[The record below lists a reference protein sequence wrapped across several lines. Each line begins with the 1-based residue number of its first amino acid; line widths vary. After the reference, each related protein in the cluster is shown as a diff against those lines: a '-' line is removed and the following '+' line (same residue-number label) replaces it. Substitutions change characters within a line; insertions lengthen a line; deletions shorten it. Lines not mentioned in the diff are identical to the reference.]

1 MAESLKR
8 KIFRRLPAPWRER
21 VEAFRYRGL
30 PEPLRTVRPHSMLSL
45 INLVTLQELARRLD
59 MAKTAGDFVE
69 CGVYRGGSAGVLG
82 DALMNSPIP
91 RRLWLYDSF
100 EGMPKASEKDDAH
113 SHAIESQYV
122 GSEEQARRI
131 LHKLR
136 VAEDKFT
143 IVRGR
148 FEKTFGSVKPTPV
161 ALLHVDCDFY
171 EPVKLT
177 LETFYPLVVA
187 GGFVIFNDYGS
198 FQGCRT
204 AADEF
209 MSANSIKAPLI
220 QIDQDAY
227 YFQKP

>member
-1 MAESLKR
+1 
-8 KIFRRLPAPWRER
+8 
-21 VEAFRYRGL
+21 
-30 PEPLRTVRPHSMLSL
+30 MLSL

-59 MAKTAGDFVE
+59 ATKVAGDFVE

-122 GSEEQARRI
+122 GSEDQARRI

-136 VAEDKFT
+136 VAQDKFT

-148 FEKTFGSVKPTPV
+148 FEQTFSSVTAKPV

-177 LETFYPLVVA
+177 LETFYPHVVK

-204 AADEF
+204 ATDEF
-209 MSANSIKAPLI
+209 LAAKAIKSPLI

-227 YFQKP
+227 YLQKQEL

>member
-8 KIFRRLPAPWRER
+8 KIFRRLPTSWQELI
-21 VEAFRYRGL
+21 ESYRYRGL
-30 PEPLRTVRPHSMLSL
+30 PDPLRIVRPHSMLSL

-59 MAKTAGDFVE
+59 TAKTAGDFVE

-113 SHAIESQYV
+113 SHSIESQYV

-131 LHKLR
+131 LQRLR
-136 VAEDKFT
+136 VAENKFT

-148 FEKTFGSVKPTPV
+148 FEQTFGTAKHIPI

-171 EPVKLT
+171 DPVKLT
-177 LETFYPLVVA
+177 LEAFYSAVVP

-209 MSANSIKAPLI
+209 IAANEIKDPLI

-227 YFQKP
+227 YLQKS

>member
-1 MAESLKR
+1 
-8 KIFRRLPAPWRER
+8 
-21 VEAFRYRGL
+21 
-30 PEPLRTVRPHSMLSL
+30 
-45 INLVTLQELARRLD
+45 
-59 MAKTAGDFVE
+59 VE

-82 DALMNSPIP
+82 HGLTQSSLP
-91 RRLWLYDSF
+91 RKLWLYDSF
-100 EGMPKASEKDDAH
+100 EGMPKASDKDDAY
-113 SHAIESQYV
+113 SHQIEAQFV
-122 GSEEQARRI
+122 GSEEQTRRI
-131 LHKLR
+131 LSKLNVEKDR
-136 VAEDKFT
+136 FT

-148 FEKTFGSVKPTPV
+148 FEQTFSSVKASPV

-177 LETFYPLVVA
+177 LETFYPHVVP

-209 MSANSIKAPLI
+209 IAANGIKSPLI

-227 YFQKP
+227 YFQKAR